1 MPAFRGSE
9 LYLAWDNGTDP
20 VTVLTDDF
28 RTFSLPRSKDWIDA
42 SAGADTFEEV
52 LPGIQRGQDIPLV
65 FVMQEDDPII
75 DAIPDDEEG
84 TLIYGP
90 QGDDDGLPC
99 WLIPA
104 VFGGFSIEQP
114 YNDIVTV
121 TAIFRQNAP
130 HTRTTFSSSV

>member
-9 LYLAWDNGTDP
+9 LYLAWDNG
-20 VTVLTDDF
+20 VTVTELTDDF
-28 RTFSLPRSKDWIDA
+28 RQFSLPRSKDWIDA

-65 FVMQEDDPII
+65 FVMQESDPLI
-75 DAIPDDEEG
+75 DALVDDEEG
-84 TLIYGP
+84 TLLYGP
-90 QGDDDGLPC
+90 EGDDTGAPL
-99 WLIPA
+99 WEIPA
-104 VFGGFSIEQP
+104 IFGGFSIEQP

-130 HTRTTFSSSV
+130 HTRTVFSP